1 MKEFFIKK
9 VFAQAGITI
18 DNPNPNPGSGITVE
32 NTDKITNPLG
42 INDISG
48 LLDLILSIIIT
59 LGTPLIAIMIVYAGF
74 LYLTAQGNTDK
85 ISKAHTALLYTV
97 IGAAIILGSFVIKEA
112 IQGTITN
119 LNP

>member
-1 MKEFFIKK
+1 MKDFFITE
-9 VFAQAGITI
+9 VLAQESGADGGGSS
-18 DNPNPNPGSGITVE
+18 NPNSGADGGSSV
-32 NTDKITNPLG
+32 ITNPIG

-48 LLDLILSIIIT
+48 LFDLILSIVIT
-59 LGTPLIAIMIVYAGF
+59 LAIPLIAVMIVYAGF

-97 IGAAIILGSFVIKEA
+97 IGAAIILGSFVIKGA